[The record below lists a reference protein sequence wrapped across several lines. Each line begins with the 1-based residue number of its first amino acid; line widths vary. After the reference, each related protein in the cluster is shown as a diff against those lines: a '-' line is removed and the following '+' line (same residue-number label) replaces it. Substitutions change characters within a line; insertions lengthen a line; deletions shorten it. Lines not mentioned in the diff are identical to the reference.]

1 MKIIKMMDKTGVKP
15 LKKNIS
21 LSLDEDI
28 IEQIRDLAEKRDR
41 SVSQYVNLVL
51 KAYLKKEKSTEE
63 DNKI

>member
-1 MKIIKMMDKTGVKP
+1 MDKTGVKP